1 VARLG
6 VDGNEVLHGPAF
18 TAGDLI
24 ELAVLLRV
32 RRSVLCAGQ
41 QERVAVH
48 ELGER
53 ALEHARALAEGAD
66 GGVQVARRSEHEL
79 GALRGRERAQRA

>member
-6 VDGNEVLHGPAF
+6 VDGDEVLHGPALA
-18 TAGDLI
+18 AGNLV
-24 ELAVLLRV
+24 ELAVLLRI

-48 ELGER
+48 ELSER
-53 ALEHARALAEGAD
+53 ALEYARALAEGAD
-66 GGVQVARRSEHEL
+66 GSVQVARRGEHEL